1 MIQNNDLQL
10 AVEQLTEPWEQ
21 VFSPSET
28 GRDGYT
34 VVPQDPLLDML
45 YDARWVPASFSSEFT
60 MGQLVYSK
68 GMKVANN
75 PETEGTQ

>member
-1 MIQNNDLQL
+1 MKLDID
-10 AVEQLTEPWEQ
+10 VEP
-21 VFSPSET
+21 
-28 GRDGYT
+28 
-34 VVPQDPLLDML
+34 
-45 YDARWVPASFSSEFT
+45 